1 MNDDK
6 DTVNYMDSINKA
18 SRKRRRKPSFWE
30 RYGILVIGAAVLAVI
45 ALAVLFGGKAVTA
58 VRSKMAAAQ
67 AASESAAESESAEES
82 SLAAEEESRAEI
94 ESESEARDAKI
105 QEVIDSYS
113 NLVIA
118 KVTGYLNIRK
128 DPDGAANVV
137 GTLSDGSACEILET
151 LDGWV
156 KISSGEVEGYA
167 SSEYILTGD
176 EAKEAAKDLVKERAY
191 ITADNLN
198 IRETPSTDGQI
209 VGKCLQGELHEIVG
223 EENGWYKISGG
234 YISADYAEKR
244 FCMNEANKL
253 DMKAMVLNFYD
264 RPGVS
269 NVSNYLNIRAGAG
282 ENEKIIGKLPSYAG
296 CEILEDAN
304 GWYKISS
311 GGITGYVKSD
321 YILTGDEAKQAAMN
335 HAELMAIVHAD
346 RLNARTEPSTD
357 AKIWTQISENERY
370 HVAEQLDGWVKIE
383 FDESGE
389 GDGDDEISAAYVS
402 SEFVEVRYAL
412 SEAIKFSPTE
422 ESASL
427 RSRIVNYAMKF
438 LGNPYVWGG
447 TSLTK
452 GADCSGFTMSVMK
465 NFGISLP
472 HYSGS
477 QAKSGKRIKSSEMRP
492 GDLVFY
498 GNSRGK
504 INHVAMYIGNGQVI
518 NAASRRSGIKIS
530 TWNYRTPI
538 CIVDVIG
545 NRS

>member
-113 NLVIA
+113 NLGIA

-253 DMKAMVLNFYD
+253 DVKAMVLNFYD